1 MTTSANSEQ
10 ELREKISTLLESL
23 IGKTWVELLE
33 NAPEVMF
40 AQHDIDIHA
49 DLILEVI
56 KQLGFRFIPELKAL
70 TDVEIEFGIKGWTNQ
85 YHLFEKVKLVV
96 EAQLDSV
103 KKQIKEGN
111 EEK

>member
-49 DLILEVI
+49 DLLITLI
-56 KQLGFRFIPELKAL
+56 KEA
-70 TDVEIEFGIKGWTNQ
+70 GW
-85 YHLFEKVKLVV
+85 VKLEKPNPEDTIEDGFGSMWSAFCPTCKQKSMVV
-96 EAQLDSV
+96 VRPGKVQCNNCE
-103 KKQIKEGN
+103 
-111 EEK
+111 